1 MSTIE
6 INIPE
11 ELHESILRLSSNKQ
25 LFIVEA
31 IKEKI
36 KKIKSKKIEK
46 QLIEGYKNSMIED
59 EQLINDFSKIDLENW
74 NEY

>member
-6 INIPE
+6 INISE
-11 ELHESILRLSSNKQ
+11 ELHESIIKFSNNKQ

-59 EQLINDFSKIDLENW
+59 EQLINDFSNIDLENW
-74 NEY
+74 DEY